1 MGYKEYFSNQAK
13 KPSGLFGRLVM
24 ARLFD
29 KGNSPLND
37 FMKEMLS
44 LNVNDHILEIGFGTG
59 KVIFEMAEI
68 VNKGIIEGIDFSDTM
83 TAIAKKR
90 NKKYIA
96 KGKVILK
103 HGNFEETNYADN
115 SFDKICS
122 ANTIYFWPQPDIYV
136 KRIFRILK
144 PGGKIVLAYEDKQG
158 ILEKPLSQD
167 VFDLYTVEETEELL
181 RESGFTAEVKTVSR
195 KINKLLMHCTVAIKL

>member
-1 MGYKEYFSNQAK
+1 MGFKEYYSNQAR
-13 KPSGLFGRLVM
+13 KPSRIFGRLVM
-24 ARLFD
+24 SRLFD
-29 KGNSPLND
+29 KGNSPLNN

-44 LNVNDHILEIGFGTG
+44 LNENDNVLEIGFGTG
-59 KVIFEMAEI
+59 IVIFEMAEF

-83 TAIAKKR
+83 AAIAKKR

-122 ANTIYFWPQPDIYV
+122 ANTIYFWPQPDIYA
-136 KRIFRILK
+136 KKIFRILK
-144 PGGKIVLAYEDKQG
+144 PGGKVVLAFEDKQG

-167 VFDLYTVEETEELL
+167 VFDLYTVEEVEELFIV
-181 RESGFTAEVKTVSR
+181 SGFTAEVKTESI
-195 KINKLLMHCTVAIKL
+195 KIGKLLMHCTVAIKS